1 MLDVHTHFLPRN
13 LPPPSERAAADGWPE
28 LVPDGDPEVDRVKVL
43 QDGKVVR
50 VLDATAW
57 DADAR
62 LAAMD
67 RLGVDHQVVLP
78 TPFTFLYDADPDV
91 AGDYARAQNEVLA
104 ELVAAGRGRLTG
116 FGSIPLQDPDAAVVE
131 VGRLAG
137 ELDLTGVGIG
147 THADLFELHSPELE
161 PVFARIEELDLPLF
175 VHPWKPMAPTRTSH
189 HGLAFG
195 LGRPVETELA
205 VGSLVFGGV
214 LERHPTLRV
223 CLAHGGA
230 GIPAIRGRLHNGW
243 SRQPVEARSPQAD
256 PRHLLARLWAD
267 GLTYDAG
274 ALALATST
282 FGPQHMVVGSDFPF
296 AAMESPIG
304 ASFVNGV
311 AGGVL
316 PFGRDWTEQTR
327 RNALAF
333 LGSPDPAPDFL
344 GERDEEHPIGAD
356 S

>member
-1 MLDVHTHFLPRN
+1 MFDVHTHFLPRH
-13 LPPPSERAAADGWPE
+13 LPPPSEHALAEGWPE
-28 LVPDGDPEVDRVKVL
+28 LVPDGELVEVRQHDRL
-43 QDGKVVR
+43 VR

-57 DADAR
+57 DAEAR

-67 RLGVDHQVVLP
+67 RLGVEHQVVLP

-91 AGDYARAQNEVLA
+91 AGEYARAQNEVLA
-104 ELVAAGRGRLTG
+104 ELVAAGSGRLTG
-116 FGSIPLQDPDAAVVE
+116 FGSVPLQDPGGAVAEVE
-131 VGRLAG
+131 RLAL
-137 ELDLTGVGIG
+137 ELGLSGVGIG

-161 PVFARIEELDLPLF
+161 PVFARIEELDLPVF

-214 LERHPTLRV
+214 LERHPALRV

-230 GIPAIRGRLHNGW
+230 GIPAIRGRLGNGW
-243 SRQPVEARSPQAD
+243 SRQPAETRSPQAD

-267 GLTYDAG
+267 GLTYDPE
-274 ALALATST
+274 ALALAADT
-282 FGPQHMVVGSDFPF
+282 FGHEHMVVGSDFPF

-304 ASFVNGV
+304 ASYVNGV

-316 PFGRDWTEQTR
+316 PYGADWTEVTA
-327 RNALAF
+327 RNARTF
-333 LGSPDPAPDFL
+333 LGSSDPAPEFL
-344 GERDEEHPIGAD
+344 GERDEDHPIGAE